1 MKKETKNVLITY
13 VMGITTFIVAILLW
27 MFCALASAQSVQIQR
42 KGNTFVEVVDSGHKT
57 TMVYIDKDGKK
68 YPIYVS
74 SRGRHYILKVSKKT
88 GKTYKRYLTKVDEE
102 LNKNKND

>member
-1 MKKETKNVLITY
+1 MDYRIKQILKYTITMTIIFLIWFAC
-13 VMGITTFIVAILLW
+13 VSSVK
-27 MFCALASAQSVQIQR
+27 AQSVQVQR

-57 TMVYIDKDGKK
+57 TMVYIDKDGNK

-74 SRGRHYILKVSKKT
+74 SKGRHYILKVSKKT

>member
-1 MKKETKNVLITY
+1 
-13 VMGITTFIVAILLW
+13 MGITIFLVAILLW
-27 MFCALASAQSVQIQR
+27 LFCATCSAQSIQVQR

-74 SRGRHYILKVSKKT
+74 SKGKHYILKVSKKS
-88 GKTYKRYLTKVDEE
+88 GKQYKRYLPKVDEQ
-102 LNKNKND
+102 LSKQ